1 MYISMM
7 PRKPIP
13 PNPENC
19 SLAELDAAMRAAASR
34 KSYKRMM
41 ALRILLL
48 GHAPADVALM
58 FNVCSRTISD
68 WIKKFNERG
77 IDGLLER
84 PRSGRPPRIS
94 AGNGKLYLELLN
106 QPQQADVVHWTG
118 RKFHGYIC
126 RELQHDIGYSTL
138 LRWMHEKDYR
148 LKVPRPWPDRQDEEK
163 RELFIERLQEFL
175 KDENVELWYG
185 DEMGVEGD
193 PRPRRRWARKG
204 EKVRVA
210 RNGEHIRMNVT
221 GAVCPRTG
229 AFYALEFS
237 HSDRVTFQV
246 FLEHANQDLEFER
259 SHNLFICD
267 NASWHKS
274 KALSWGRFEPLFLP
288 PYSPDLNPIERLWLI
303 IKAEWFSDFTA
314 RNHEQL
320 IERLDR
326 ALCWAIDRKQENQ
339 KTCSIRKEL

>member
-1 MYISMM
+1 M
-7 PRKPIP
+7 
-13 PNPENC
+13 
-19 SLAELDAAMRAAASR
+19 
-34 KSYKRMM
+34 
-41 ALRILLL
+41 RILLL
-48 GHAPADVALM
+48 GHAPAEVALM

-68 WIKKFNERG
+68 WTRRFNEQG

-84 PRSGRPPRIS
+84 PRSGRPPKIS
-94 AGNGKLYLELLN
+94 EGDGELYLELLE

-148 LKVPRPWPDRQDEEK
+148 LKVPRPWPDRQDEAE
-163 RELFIERLQEFL
+163 RELFIGKLQEFL
-175 KDENVELWYG
+175 RDENVELWYG

-246 FLEHANQDLEFER
+246 FLEHANQDLRFER
-259 SHNLFICD
+259 PRNLFICD

-274 KALSWGRFEPLFLP
+274 KSLSWGKFEPLFLP

-314 RNHEQL
+314 KNHEQL